1 MSAPRIER
9 FDTRA
14 QFQQELRSLL
24 ARARDTLDLFDPDF
38 ALFTLGTPET
48 DAELRRFLHA
58 GGSLR
63 LAMHDSAW
71 LERGAPRFLRLL
83 RDYSHRIECRVTPC
97 GLRQLTDSF
106 AIADGMHVVRRFH
119 SDHLRGAAAFDAPQ
133 EADLPRERF
142 TAIWAES
149 LPGLSPTITGL

>member
-1 MSAPRIER
+1 MSESRIER

-71 LERGAPRFLRLL
+71 LEREAPRFLRLL
-83 RDYSHRIECRVTPC
+83 RDYSHRIECRVTPR
-97 GLRQLTDSF
+97 GLRQLSDSF

>member
-1 MSAPRIER
+1 MSASGTER

-14 QFQQELRSLL
+14 QFQQALRALL
-24 ARARDTLDLFDPDF
+24 ARAQATLDLFDPDF
-38 ALFTLGTPET
+38 ALFTLGTLET

-58 GGSLR
+58 GGTLR
-63 LAMHDSAW
+63 LAMHGSAW
-71 LERGAPRFLRLL
+71 VEREAPRFLRLL
-83 RDYSHRIECRVTPC
+83 RDYNHRIECRLTPR

-119 SDHLRGAAAFDAPQ
+119 SEHLRGVAAFDAPA

-142 TAIWAES
+142 AAIWAES
-149 LPGLSPTITGL
+149 LPGLNPTVTGL